1 MQSFLGCI
9 RWKKKGTGKDRMPF
23 MHAQAHK
30 VESDKGMALEMSY
43 EVEDVQYVGGGKPNT
58 NLPTT
63 TLLT

>member
-1 MQSFLGCI
+1 MQSFLGWI

-43 EVEDVQYVGGGKPNT
+43 EVEDVQYVGGGKH
-58 NLPTT
+58 
-63 TLLT
+63 